1 MNIDYKI
8 ASNMLANRMKTVLPT
23 IIHQDQVGYLKGRQ
37 ITDAVRAIADT
48 IHYTD
53 IKNNPG
59 LLLFL
64 DFRKA
69 FDTINFEYILKCLK
83 HFNFGSSFI
92 KWVQVL
98 YNCAESCVIN
108 GGISSAYFK
117 IERGVRQGDL
127 LSPYLF
133 TLGIELLASAIREN
147 EQINGISILD
157 KIVKIVLY
165 ADDITI
171 AVSIKKSA
179 KIALKIIRNFKII
192 SGLELNTEKTH
203 GMWLGSL
210 KNSKKQPF
218 GIDWKKDPIKA
229 LSVYF
234 SHNKAKSMT
243 ANFDEK
249 IEKLKSKLDIWSSR
263 DMTIFGRACIVNTI
277 GLSPFLYLATVIDFP
292 EEKIKTINQ
301 LVSKFIWRGRKP
313 KVKKKTLIND
323 ISEGGISLIDLNSKV
338 RALQASW
345 VGKYNLDP
353 GGDCLW
359 KHIWRHY
366 PRPKGN
372 DLLFYCNYDSDIVRS
387 MVGLPDYYKKVFAV
401 WSEISNRSVLGNV
414 QEIKDQLIW
423 NNRYVKVDK
432 K

>member
-1 MNIDYKI
+1 MEKRRCEGILSYNECFKIFCDMKNNKSPGSDGLNAEFYKAFWPSIGNLVVESLNTSFERGELSPSQKRSIITLLAKSDSDRQLLKNWRPISLLNIDYKI
-8 ASNMLANRMKTVLPT
+8 ASNVLANRMKTVLPT
-23 IIHQDQVGYLKGRQ
+23 LIHQDQVGYLKGRQ

-53 IKNNPG
+53 TKNNPG

-69 FDTINFEYILKCLK
+69 FDTINFEYIIKCLK

-108 GGISSAYFK
+108 SGISSAYFK
-117 IERGVRQGDL
+117 IQRGVRQGDP

-133 TLGIELLASAIREN
+133 ILGIELLASAIREN
-147 EQINGISILD
+147 EQINGISVLD

-171 AVSIKKSA
+171 TVSDKKSA

-229 LSVYF
+229 LGVHF
-234 SHNKAKSMT
+234 SHNKAKSTT
-243 ANFDEK
+243 ANFHAK
-249 IEKLKSKLDIWSSR
+249 IEKLKSKLNIWSSR
-263 DMTIFGRACIVNTI
+263 DLTIFGRACIVNTI
-277 GLSPFLYLATVIDFP
+277 GLSQFLYLATVIDFP

-301 LVSKFIWRGRKP
+301 YLYLCSNLLEKPFRVVST
-313 KVKKKTLIND
+313 V
-323 ISEGGISLIDLNSKV
+323 
-338 RALQASW
+338 LQRS
-345 VGKYNLDP
+345 
-353 GGDCLW
+353 
-359 KHIWRHY
+359 
-366 PRPKGN
+366 
-372 DLLFYCNYDSDIVRS
+372 NY
-387 MVGLPDYYKKVFAV
+387 Y
-401 WSEISNRSVLGNV
+401 
-414 QEIKDQLIW
+414 
-423 NNRYVKVDK
+423 
-432 K
+432 